1 MFKVHADKVGAYL
14 LNSGFQNISCLRF
27 IDGAARFISRGTK
40 FQNISC
46 LRFIAIFSSFMNL

>member
-1 MFKVHADKVGAYL
+1 MFKVYANNQRVITTKQV
-14 LNSGFQNISCLRF
+14 FQNISCLRF
-27 IDGAARFISRGTK
+27 MPLMNILTRYYKK